1 MGWTFNYPVSLV
13 YKIDNK
19 MQALIQNNYRA
30 KIQKEFIW
38 LITML
43 LMIVGLP
50 LLKNIIVVILEKLYE
65 LFIQRAIEKWNRFT
79 GL

>member
-1 MGWTFNYPVSLV
+1 MLWVEPLIIRLVLV

-19 MQALIQNNYRA
+19 MQALTQNNYRT
-30 KIQKEFIW
+30 KIKKEFIW

-43 LMIVGLP
+43 LMILGLP

-65 LFIQRAIEKWNRFT
+65 LFIQRAIEK
-79 GL
+79 

>member
-1 MGWTFNYPVSLV
+1 
-13 YKIDNK
+13 
-19 MQALIQNNYRA
+19 MQALIQNNYRT
-30 KIQKEFIW
+30 KIQKEIIW

-65 LFIQRAIEKWNRFT
+65 LFIQRAIEK
-79 GL
+79 

>member
-1 MGWTFNYPVSLV
+1 MLWVGPLIIRLVLV

-30 KIQKEFIW
+30 KIQKEIIW

-65 LFIQRAIEKWNRFT
+65 LFIQRAIEK
-79 GL
+79 